1 MHPTLQ
7 PLLRHLP
14 VVADGA
20 WGTQLQTLGLPP
32 GACADLWNLERPEA
46 AAQVARAYVQAGSRV
61 ILTNTFRANRIALA
75 DYGLAEK
82 TVQINRAGAEIS
94 KRAAGAK
101 ALVFASMGPSGKM
114 LLSGEVREEQ
124 LAEAFAEQA
133 GALAQGGADGIV
145 IETMSDLTEAKIALA
160 AAKATGLPVAVCM
173 VFDSGPA
180 KDRTMMGISPEQVAE
195 ELSAAG
201 ADIIGAN
208 CGQGIEGFIAIC
220 ERLRRATAL
229 PIWIKPNAGLPE
241 LQEGRV
247 VYRTTARQF
256 AARVPAL
263 AAAGAS
269 FIGGCCGTTPEFIRE
284 VVAIYP
290 EKNTLRNSP

>member
-14 VVADGA
+14 VITDGA
-20 WGTQLQTLGLPP
+20 WGTQLQSLGLPP
-32 GACADLWNLERPEA
+32 GACADAWNLERPGA
-46 AAQVARAYVQAGSRV
+46 VAQVARAYVQAGSRI
-61 ILTNTFRANRIALA
+61 ILTNTFRANRIALR

-82 TVQINRAGAEIS
+82 TVQINRAGVEIS
-94 KRAAGAK
+94 KQAAGAQ
-101 ALVFASMGPSGKM
+101 ALVFASIGPSGKM
-114 LLSGEVREEQ
+114 LLSGEVSEEQ

-145 IETMSDLTEAKIALA
+145 IETMSDLSEAKIALA

-180 KDRTMMGISPEQVAE
+180 KDRTMMGVSPEQAAE
-195 ELSAAG
+195 ELGAAG

-208 CGQGIEGFIAIC
+208 CGQGIAGFIPIC
-220 ERLRRATAL
+220 QRLHRATSL
-229 PIWIKPNAGLPE
+229 PIWIKPNAGMPE

-247 VYRTTARQF
+247 VYRTTAQPF

-263 AAAGAS
+263 VEAGAS

-284 VVAIYP
+284 MVRP
-290 EKNTLRNSP
+290 EK

>member
-14 VVADGA
+14 VITDGA
-20 WGTQLQTLGLPP
+20 WGTQLQVLGLPP
-32 GACADLWNLERPEA
+32 GACADVWNLERQGA
-46 AAQVARAYVQAGSRV
+46 VAQVARAYVQAGSQV
-61 ILTNTFRANRIALA
+61 ILSNTFRANRIALA

-82 TVQINRAGAEIS
+82 TVLINRAGAEIS
-94 KRAAGAK
+94 KRAAEGK

-114 LLSGEVREEQ
+114 LLSGEVSEEQ

-133 GALAQGGADGIV
+133 RALTEGGADGIV

-160 AAKATGLPVAVCM
+160 AAKSTGLPVAVCM

-180 KDRTMMGISPEQVAE
+180 KDRTMMGVAPEQAAE

-208 CGQGIEGFIAIC
+208 CGQGIEGFIPIC
-220 ERLRRATAL
+220 ERLRRATSL
-229 PIWIKPNAGLPE
+229 PIWIKPNAGMPE

-284 VVAIYP
+284 MAAIYP
-290 EKNTLRNSP
+290 ETNTLRNSP

>member
-14 VVADGA
+14 AITDGA
-20 WGTQLQTLGLPP
+20 WGTQLQALGLPP

-46 AAQVARAYVQAGSRV
+46 VAQVARAYVQAGSRI
-61 ILTNTFRANRIALA
+61 ILTNTFRANRIALR

-94 KRAAGAK
+94 KQAAGEK
-101 ALVFASMGPSGKM
+101 ALVFASMGPCGKM
-114 LLSGEVREEQ
+114 LLSGEVSEEQ

-133 GALAQGGADGIV
+133 GALMQGGAHGLV
-145 IETMSDLTEAKIALA
+145 IETMSDLTEGKIALA
-160 AAKATGLPVAVCM
+160 AAKATGLPVAVCI

-180 KDRTMMGISPEQVAE
+180 KDRTMMGVSPEQAAE

-201 ADIIGAN
+201 ADIVGAN
-208 CGQGIEGFIAIC
+208 CGQGIEGFIPIC
-220 ERLRRATAL
+220 ERLRRATSL
-229 PIWIKPNAGLPE
+229 PIWIKPNAGMPE

-263 AAAGAS
+263 LEAGAS
-269 FIGGCCGTTPEFIRE
+269 FIGGCCGTTPEFIR
-284 VVAIYP
+284 AIARSK
-290 EKNTLRNSP
+290 E